1 MTTNNQSINI
11 SQQNVQGKCDLKC
24 AYNFK
29 YPESNSTA
37 KNNGIMINLTYDNGS
52 NPPVSYNTQN
62 YTVSNISIVSPSVH
76 TFNNTTA
83 NAEIII
89 EHVPSKGG
97 QNFYVGIPIVSSTE
111 SSSASNILTDII
123 QSVANNAPA
132 DGESTNLSISDFTL
146 QKIVP
151 QKPYFSYTD
160 LNNSDWIVF
169 GLQDAIPLSSS
180 ILKTLGNIIKPYA
193 MSTTGN
199 SLFYNSTGPNTTSI
213 GDGIYISCQPTG
225 SSEEEVDV
233 VYEKNQVNYDLST
246 LFNNPTFLLIF
257 QIILGIIIFIV
268 VMFGLNYAYTYF
280 TSDTI
285 KIPIFR

>member
-29 YPESNSTA
+29 YSESNSTA

-97 QNFYVGIPIVSSTE
+97 QNFYVGIPIVLSSE

>member
-1 MTTNNQSINI
+1 
-11 SQQNVQGKCDLKC
+11 
-24 AYNFK
+24 
-29 YPESNSTA
+29 
-37 KNNGIMINLTYDNGS
+37 MINLTYDNGS

-169 GLQDAIPLSSS
+169 GLQDAIPLNSS

-193 MSTTGN
+193 MTTTGN

>member
-169 GLQDAIPLSSS
+169 GLQDAIPLNSS

>member
-97 QNFYVGIPIVSSTE
+97 QNFYVGIPIVLSSE

-169 GLQDAIPLSSS
+169 GLQDAIPLNSS

-193 MSTTGN
+193 MTTTGN

-233 VYEKNQVNYDLST
+233 VYEKNQVNYDLAT